1 MIKEKKLPY
10 NILNHIDDLANI
22 LKENHSVIALYLFGS
37 AVSSKITPLSD
48 LDFAVLLDKSL
59 NKKRIQF
66 DEELK
71 LREVISGVLKTEEFD
86 LVILNSAP
94 KSFVKNII
102 NNSKLLF
109 CSEKNQLLDFIN
121 ISGIEYLDFVYFRNE
136 FMKTF
141 KQIKGIS

>member
-10 NILNHIDDLANI
+10 NILNHVDSLVHKIKNNETI
-22 LKENHSVIALYLFGS
+22 IAFYLFGS
-37 AVSSKITPLSD
+37 ATSNKLAPLSD

-59 NKKRIQF
+59 NNKRIQF

-71 LREVISGVLKTEEFD
+71 LREVISGFLKTEEFD

-102 NNSKLLF
+102 NNSRLLF
-109 CSEKNQLLDFIN
+109 CSNKNQLLDFIN
-121 ISGIEYLDFVYFRNE
+121 ISGTEYLDFIYFRNE